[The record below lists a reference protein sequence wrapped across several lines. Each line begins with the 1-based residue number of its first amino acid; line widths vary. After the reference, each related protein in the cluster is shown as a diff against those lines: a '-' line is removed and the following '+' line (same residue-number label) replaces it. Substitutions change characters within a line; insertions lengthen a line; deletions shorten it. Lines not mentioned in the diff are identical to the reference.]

1 MILRVMKRQIVA
13 IHGGTSFDT
22 YEDYI
27 SFIKTRELTL
37 ERLAQCDDWKAS
49 LGKEL
54 GEGFEVL
61 WPKMPNGTNARYAEW
76 SLWFG
81 RCALLLQDS
90 VVLIGHSLGGIFL
103 AKYLSEH
110 DFPRN
115 IKATCLVAAP
125 FDGVS
130 TVESLNDFALPASL
144 QTLEA
149 QGGQI
154 YIVHSQDDPVVPYA
168 EMAKYQAA
176 LPKAQPMVFEDR
188 GHFNQDSFP
197 ELTALI
203 RSL

>member
-1 MILRVMKRQIVA
+1 MKRQIVA

-115 IKATCLVAAP
+115 IKATCLVEMVFSAKGFFNLHIISAIP
-125 FDGVS
+125 F
-130 TVESLNDFALPASL
+130 TSLASFILPPDL
-144 QTLEA
+144 
-149 QGGQI
+149 
-154 YIVHSQDDPVVPYA
+154 HSQA
-168 EMAKYQAA
+168 GSSK
-176 LPKAQPMVFEDR
+176 L
-188 GHFNQDSFP
+188 
-197 ELTALI
+197 
-203 RSL
+203 